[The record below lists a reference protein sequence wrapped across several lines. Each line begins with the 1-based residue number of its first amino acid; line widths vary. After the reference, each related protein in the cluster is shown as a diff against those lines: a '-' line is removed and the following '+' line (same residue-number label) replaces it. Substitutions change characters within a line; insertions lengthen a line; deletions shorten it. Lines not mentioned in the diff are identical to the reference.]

1 MVTLKMDATQAECV
15 LPSVH
20 NLAVSIFIYLRNL
33 FKKKRLAATHV
44 VLVMLSDE
52 KISKKRYAL
61 AVRCMAPEL
70 FKDQFIRDLM
80 KDLKEEM
87 RKQESC
93 VTGRLVTNLLPFSFF
108 SLTRD
113 PVAQSLDQIRMASS
127 PD

>member
-52 KISKKRYAL
+52 KISKKRREFPPL
-61 AVRCMAPEL
+61 
-70 FKDQFIRDLM
+70 
-80 KDLKEEM
+80 
-87 RKQESC
+87 
-93 VTGRLVTNLLPFSFF
+93 
-108 SLTRD
+108 
-113 PVAQSLDQIRMASS
+113 
-127 PD
+127 